1 MAPGKIKK
9 SYHPRLLLMIFMPL
23 TTKAIVFLV
32 LFLYAAPVFP
42 STILSSRKAAMTKL
56 RNFLRVQRL
65 FPLLKMCSGSSS
77 AHGDQ
82 VHSFLLH
89 SSTWA
94 GLLSLS

>member
-42 STILSSRKAAMTKL
+42 STIQESSHDQTEEFFKGAEALSFT
-56 RNFLRVQRL
+56 QRCVVGVPVPMVTRCTPSCYTPVL
-65 FPLLKMCSGSSS
+65 GLGYSS
-77 AHGDQ
+77 
-82 VHSFLLH
+82 
-89 SSTWA
+89 
-94 GLLSLS
+94 

>member
-65 FPLLKMCSGSSS
+65 FPLLRRVVGVPVPMVTRCTPSCYTPVLGLGCSS
-77 AHGDQ
+77 
-82 VHSFLLH
+82 
-89 SSTWA
+89 
-94 GLLSLS
+94 